1 MNKIYQVFLKEKM
14 VTAKKHK
21 SKFSTLLLGAIGVVF
36 GDIGTSPLY
45 AIRESLRIQH
55 LSVLTPQDIFSILSL
70 IFWTLVIVV
79 SIKYVSVI
87 MNADNEGEG
96 GSFALIALINKLINK
111 SDIAK
116 KASILGLC
124 GAAFFYGD
132 CMLTPAISVL
142 SAVEGIKIIEPLSEH
157 YVIPITLIILTL
169 LFAIQRH
176 GTGLVG
182 RLFGPIVI
190 IWFLTIAYLG
200 VVEINNAPEVLL
212 AIHPKFIYQL
222 FWHHPLHVLLIM
234 SSVFLAVTG
243 AEALYADMGHFGKK
257 PIRMG
262 WFMLVFPALVLNYFG
277 QGALLLNHPEAIENP
292 FFLLAS
298 PEWLPFLVILATL
311 ATIIASQSVISGA
324 FSVFRQ
330 AVQLDYLPRSTAKHT
345 SGLEEGQI
353 YVPIINWTLFIAA
366 IGLVLFFQN
375 SSHLANAYGISVAG
389 TMAITTS
396 LVALVMRYKWD
407 WPLWQVALVAGPL
420 LLVDFLFLAA
430 NSLKI
435 FNGGWFSL
443 LASAISFMILLTW
456 KKGRTLVLEQIS
468 KQGCSLKDFIGTLGP
483 EVLRPEGTAI
493 ILTGN
498 TLKVPLSLLQYTR
511 LAKSLHSQVIL
522 VTVLTENVPSVP
534 KKQRIQVTSYS
545 KGFNWVI
552 IKYGF
557 MQTPHVPRA
566 LEQCENFDL
575 HFDLIQASY
584 FLSRSIII
592 PTQKVKMANWRKH
605 IFAVLSRNA
614 TNATDF
620 FHLPS
625 NQSVE
630 LGIRMEI

>member
-1 MNKIYQVFLKEKM
+1 MHI
-14 VTAKKHK
+14 AKKHK
-21 SKFSTLLLGAIGVVF
+21 SKFSTLLLGSIGVVF

-45 AIRESLRIQH
+45 AIRESLKVQH
-55 LSVLTPQDIFSILSL
+55 LSVLTPQDIFSLLSL
-70 IFWTLVIVV
+70 IFWTLIIVV

-96 GSFALIALINKLINK
+96 GTFALIALVSKLIHK
-111 SDIAK
+111 SDLAK

-124 GAAFFYGD
+124 GAAFFCGE

-142 SAVEGIKIIEPLSEH
+142 SAVEGIKIIEPHSEH
-157 YVIPITLIILTL
+157 YIIPITLIVLSL

-182 RLFGPIVI
+182 SLFGPIVI

-200 VVEINNAPEVLL
+200 VSEIIKAPEVLG
-212 AIHPKFIYQL
+212 AIHPKYIYQL
-222 FWHHPLHVLLIM
+222 FLNQPLQVLLVM
-234 SSVFLAVTG
+234 STVFLVVTG

-257 PIRMG
+257 PIKMG
-262 WFMLVFPALVLNYFG
+262 WFILVFPALILNYFG

-298 PEWLPFLVILATL
+298 PEWLPFLVFLATL
-311 ATIIASQSVISGA
+311 ATIVASQSVITGA

-330 AVQLDYLPRSTAKHT
+330 AVQLDYLPRSAAIHT
-345 SGLEEGQI
+345 SGLEEGQV
-353 YVPIINWTLFIAA
+353 YVPFINWTLFIAA
-366 IGLVLFFQN
+366 IGLVLFFQS
-375 SSHLANAYGISVAG
+375 SSHLASAYGISVAA
-389 TMAITTS
+389 TMAVTTA
-396 LVALVMRYKWD
+396 LVSLVMRYKWN
-407 WPLWQVALVAGPL
+407 WPLWQVLLVAGPL
-420 LLVDFLFLAA
+420 LLVDLLFLAA

-435 FNGGWFSL
+435 SHGGWFSL
-443 LASAISFMILLTW
+443 LAGAVVFTILLTW
-456 KKGRTLVLEQIS
+456 KKGRALVLEQIS
-468 KQGCSLKDFIGTLGP
+468 NQGCFLKDFIEALGP
-483 EVLRPEGTAI
+483 EVLRPEGTAV

-522 VTVLTENVPSVP
+522 VTVLTENVPAVP
-534 KKQRIQVTSYS
+534 RKQRIQVTSYP

-557 MQTPHVPRA
+557 MQTPNVPRA
-566 LEQCENFDL
+566 LEQCKNFDL
-575 HFDLIQASY
+575 HFDLTQVSY

-592 PTQKVKMANWRKH
+592 PTQKIKMASWRKH
-605 IFAVLSRNA
+605 IFSVLTRNA

-625 NQSVE
+625 HQSIE